1 MTREQV
7 VVDASVVVGLLIDP
21 TVRGDEIAARLAST
35 QLHAPDHVLVE
46 VTNVLRRMRN
56 DRSLSEA
63 EARLAVDA
71 LDSLTIQLWP
81 WEVVATRTW
90 QLGNNYSSYDAA
102 YVALAE
108 HLGSS
113 LLTSDARLGRA
124 PGAMCTVEVFV

>member
-21 TVRGDEIAARLAST
+21 SARGDEIAARLESC

-46 VTNVLRRMRN
+46 VTNVLRRLRN
-56 DRSLSEA
+56 AASLSDA
-63 EARLAVDA
+63 EARLGVDA
-71 LDSLTIQLWP
+71 LASLSIQLWP
-81 WEVVATRTW
+81 WEVVATRAW

-108 HLGSS
+108 HLGIV
-113 LLTSDARLGRA
+113 LLTSDARLSRA
-124 PGAMCTVEVFV
+124 PGATCPVEVFG